1 MNLELALSSSFQ
13 ESLAALA
20 SVLLGPAL
28 GPAEGPGRPLDRLT
42 KKEVWRVLSAFEDAL
57 AARGGGDLAALAREG
72 SRAVAVAGG
81 ATVSVGSPRRGDAD
95 ADAPPTTP
103 AGSST
108 AHGGGTNPL
117 HGTAPTAAERA
128 WVGE

>member
-57 AARGGGDLAALAREG
+57 AARGGET
-72 SRAVAVAGG
+72 SRRWPG
-81 ATVSVGSPRRGDAD
+81 RGR
-95 ADAPPTTP
+95 
-103 AGSST
+103 GRWRSRV
-108 AHGGGTNPL
+108 
-117 HGTAPTAAERA
+117 ERP
-128 WVGE
+128 